1 MGTSLK
7 VDSKMSPPGGSTFC
21 NAFRGSVTCP
31 IETRGCCTYAA
42 KSFLQKN
49 QRAICLPFHLLG
61 KVTTLNIESPLPA
74 PSLSSTS
81 LVLFMSPLASMVMA
95 MVPKRRSMGETLIVL
110 VMAGSM
116 NHWRGGNAGQA
127 FYLDSHSNKAVAPTH
142 VVYLHHL
149 PILVS
154 SALLLENMVQKRCFG
169 P

>member
-49 QRAICLPFHLLG
+49 QRAIFLSLHLLG

-74 PSLSSTS
+74 ASLSSTS

-116 NHWRGGNAGQA
+116 N
-127 FYLDSHSNKAVAPTH
+127 
-142 VVYLHHL
+142 
-149 PILVS
+149 
-154 SALLLENMVQKRCFG
+154 
-169 P
+169 

>member
-7 VDSKMSPPGGSTFC
+7 VNSKMSPPGGSTFC

-31 IETRGCCTYAA
+31 IETRGCGTYAA
-42 KSFLQKN
+42 KSFLFLQKN
-49 QRAICLPFHLLG
+49 KKAIFLSFHLLG

-74 PSLSSTS
+74 ASPSSTS

-116 NHWRGGNAGQA
+116 N
-127 FYLDSHSNKAVAPTH
+127 
-142 VVYLHHL
+142 
-149 PILVS
+149 
-154 SALLLENMVQKRCFG
+154 
-169 P
+169 